1 MANDGDAV
9 SRWVW
14 VELIGFDNES
24 PDYGVQ
30 HYLETAGFTPDVVSF
45 LLFNPDFVHA
55 HDGMAVERALPFDCA
70 SYGGHPYG
78 ADRQRQDWT
87 SWQLRGL
94 VRELQAHGVAVYFAL
109 FDQFASDEW
118 LGQHPELWHRN
129 RHGQQMQSVCP
140 IKHLVDGTL
149 YDDFFAAKLGD
160 VLDDYGFD
168 GFHQADGYCHPRLPV
183 FEGDFSD
190 DVVAQF
196 VATGAPLPDDLAVPS
211 GDDPGAIGRR
221 AEWIWRHARREWIA
235 FYARRMAEF
244 TGKVCAAAHARGK
257 RVVPNNALT
266 RDPFEGLYR
275 YGVDYRQMAAAGVD
289 GYILETVAPGV
300 SIGAESGMNAD
311 PHYDLLAMVLLMK
324 AYLPEVELHC
334 LNNAHDVNEQWDVL
348 RHGPSLLEREIYC
361 NANLYQWQSDGS
373 LRRCSAGPMVCLADG
388 IKPHEWGWLRQ
399 WWNLGFGPMP
409 RRVRGATV
417 VWSESTMAAQ
427 MEEFIS
433 TRRWTIHKLLFELM
447 AAGAPVYCIAD
458 VRDVGAVRGPLLVLS
473 PQLFTA
479 EERAAISAYRG
490 GPVIAVG
497 AGELNPPPADVEF
510 VAGGTSD
517 LWCRVWGASPTVAR
531 KWEAAA
537 ESLPADLMDL
547 PEPPLYFNELAFQP
561 VPPGFVAA
569 CADTI
574 AQCARA
580 PRVARREDV
589 IRAQALEL
597 GEGHWRHIIGN
608 DSHHYAVTD
617 IDVGDEIER
626 AEVVT
631 DFPGTPPSV
640 AGTRFGIR
648 VPGRGAVIV
657 DVWLQS

>member
-1 MANDGDAV
+1 MNDRDAI
-9 SRWVW
+9 SKWVW

-24 PDYGVQ
+24 PDYGVR
-30 HYLETAGFTPDVVSF
+30 HYLDTAGFTPELVSL

-94 VRELQAHGVAVYFAL
+94 VRELQAQGIAVYFAL

-118 LGQHPELWHRN
+118 LGRHPELWHRN
-129 RHGQQMQSVCP
+129 RHGQLMRSVCP
-140 IKHLVDGTL
+140 LKHLSDGTL
-149 YDDFFAAKLGD
+149 YEDFFAAKLGE
-160 VLDDYGFD
+160 VLADYGFD

-196 VATGAPLPDDLAVPS
+196 AATGATLPDDLVAPS
-211 GDDPGAIGRR
+211 GDAPEVISRR

-275 YGVDYRQMAAAGVD
+275 YGVDYRQMAASGVD

-300 SIGAESGMNAD
+300 SIGAESGMEAD
-311 PHYDLLAMVLLMK
+311 PHYDFLAMVLLMR
-324 AYLPEVELHC
+324 AYLPGVELHC

-373 LRRCSAGPMVCLADG
+373 LQRCSAGPMVCLADG
-388 IKPHEWGWLRQ
+388 IKPHEWEWLRQ
-399 WWNLGFGPMP
+399 WWGLGFGPLP

-417 VWSESTMAAQ
+417 VWSDSTMAAQ
-427 MEEFIS
+427 MEEFIA
-433 TRRWTIHKLLFELM
+433 TRRWTIHKLLYELM
-447 AAGAPVYCIAD
+447 AAGAPVYCVAD
-458 VRDVGAVRGPLLVLS
+458 VRDLGAVEGPLLVLS

-479 EERAAISAYRG
+479 EERAAISAYQG

-497 AGELNPPPADVEF
+497 AGDTDLASAEVEF
-510 VAGGTSD
+510 PAGGASG
-517 LWCRVWGASPTVAR
+517 LWCRIRGAAPAINCT
-531 KWEAAA
+531 WEAGA
-537 ESLPADLMDL
+537 ECLPSDLMGL
-547 PEPPLYFNELAFQP
+547 PEPPLYFNELVFQP
-561 VPPGFVAA
+561 VPAGFIAA
-569 CADTI
+569 CAGAI

-580 PRVARREDV
+580 PQVLRRGDV

-597 GEGHWRHIIGN
+597 GESHLRLILGN
-608 DSHHYAVTD
+608 DSHHYVVTE
-617 IDVGDEIER
+617 IDVGNAIER

-631 DFPGTPPSV
+631 AFPGTPPVV
-640 AGTRFGIR
+640 ADTRFGIR
-648 VPGRGAVIV
+648 VPGRGAVVV
-657 DVWLQS
+657 DVWLRP